1 MAKPRL
7 NVVTLGVTDFAR
19 SVRFYQDLGF
29 ERRLRQTGDEI
40 AFFDAGGMIISLFRW
55 NMLAEDAHVPDEPRP
70 QAFRGITLAQMC
82 RTDRDVDALMSRA
95 LAAGATL
102 LKHAQKTSFGGYS
115 GYFADPDG
123 HAWEA
128 VRAPGFEFTADGRVT
143 LPD

>member
-1 MAKPRL
+1 MAAHL
-7 NVVTLGVTDFAR
+7 NVVTIGVTDFAR
-19 SVRFYQDLGF
+19 SVKFYSDLGF
-29 ERRLRQTGDEI
+29 ERRMKATGDEI
-40 AFFDAGGMIISLFRW
+40 AFFDAGGLIIGLFRW
-55 NMLAEDAHVPDEPRP
+55 DMLAEDAQIPVEPRP

-82 RTDRDVDALMSRA
+82 RTDAEVDALMSQA

-102 LKHAQKTSFGGYS
+102 LKAAHNTFFGGYS

-128 VRAPGFEFTADGRVT
+128 VRAPGFTFAADGHVT

>member
-1 MAKPRL
+1 MQPRL

-19 SVRFYQDLGF
+19 AVRFYSDLGF
-29 ERRLRQTGDEI
+29 ARRLKATGDEI
-40 AFFDAGGMIISLFRW
+40 AFFDVGGMILALFRW
-55 NMLAEDAHVPDEPRP
+55 DPLAEDAQLPAQPRP

-82 RTDRDVDALMSRA
+82 RTDAEVDALMSKA

-102 LKHAQKTSFGGYS
+102 LKHARKTSFGGYS

-128 VRAPGFEFTADGRVT
+128 VRAPGFEFSADGRVT